1 MSFYYEYLRS
11 QERKRKKCEHFLY
24 RLCSTDEIKDRSS
37 RRCEC
42 FYSKRTINYRPKH
55 TYNAKDKVNF
65 FLLIVKNQFFY
76 ENQFFDSNSNELT
89 IDQLQTILNNDH
101 IRQHLIEV
109 GYVSVLLL

>member
-1 MSFYYEYLRS
+1 MFLFKENDQLSTKTYLQCQRQS
-11 QERKRKKCEHFLY
+11 
-24 RLCSTDEIKDRSS
+24 
-37 RRCEC
+37 
-42 FYSKRTINYRPKH
+42 
-55 TYNAKDKVNF
+55 NF